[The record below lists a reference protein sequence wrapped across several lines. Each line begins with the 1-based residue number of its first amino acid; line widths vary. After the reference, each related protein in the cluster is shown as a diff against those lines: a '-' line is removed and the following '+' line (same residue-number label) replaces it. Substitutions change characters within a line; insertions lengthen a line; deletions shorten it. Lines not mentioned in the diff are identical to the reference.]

1 MNKPRRIHYLVAGV
15 LLVAVTLTLGLA
27 LRRYQEEVDARR
39 LAVWSAMAEAL
50 SVAGASA
57 DMGTDGDRDEFA
69 AWVEGRREARPRMER
84 YFFLKAGRYIEA
96 LDLSEPPTFAFDT
109 AGDTELEGDDLRLG
123 EMVST
128 LEQLVEDQEGDLA
141 AVRAAGLWWATATGD
156 GGQRLVAVFPVITD
170 GVLAG
175 VAGVEMS
182 PDTTRRLLVPAAF
195 GLLGLFTLLY
205 LLCLWRWPRRSGL
218 GFLGAALVTG
228 AVAVVLVWGV
238 ANSDQIR
245 LSEARNAGAA
255 LLVTDLAPRAPVLLE
270 SVSRVWDQIWK
281 KPAPSLGLADG
292 PAVGSAGDVSAV
304 VGAVRATESGPRIA
318 AQVQAAL
325 VPFLVLLVLLL
336 LLGTWGVAG
345 LGRLVLGMVSMPG
358 VYAYVVP
365 AMVGM
370 VVLVLVPFVM
380 GILLGFFTTDYEFIG
395 LNNFQE
401 ILFPAA
407 VSDTNFYFTL
417 GVTVLWTVTNVVLHV
432 SIGLALALVLNNP
445 AVKGRAIF
453 RVLLI
458 VPWAVPNYITALI
471 WKWMFNYEFGAINL
485 VLQSLGLSKVA
496 WFGTSFWTNF
506 FANLATNV
514 WLGFPFMMVVS
525 LGALQSIPGALYEAA
540 DIDGASRWQ
549 KFRGITIP
557 LLKPALFPAIILGT
571 IWTFNMFNVIYLVS
585 GGGPDNQ
592 TNILI
597 TEAYRFFKV
606 LNRYGFAA
614 AYCLM
619 IFVILLLYTVITNRI
634 TKATEGTF
642 E

>member
-1 MNKPRRIHYLVAGV
+1 MNRPRRIHHFVAGV
-15 LLVAVTLTLGLA
+15 LLVAVVLTLGLA
-27 LRRYQEEVDARR
+27 LRRYQEELDARR
-39 LAVWSAMAEAL
+39 LAVWDGMAEAL
-50 SVAGASA
+50 ALAGAS
-57 DMGTDGDRDEFA
+57 RDVDTA
-69 AWVEGRREARPRMER
+69 AIETWANHRREARPRVQR

-109 AGDTELEGDDLRLG
+109 NGDEDLGTKDLRLG

-128 LEQLVEDQEGDLA
+128 LEQFVVDKEGDLA
-141 AVRAAGLWWATATGD
+141 SLSTGDLWWAAPTED
-156 GGQRLVAVFPVITD
+156 GGQRLVTVFPVVTD
-170 GVLAG
+170 GVLTGA
-175 VAGVEMS
+175 AGVETD
-182 PDTTRRLLVPAAF
+182 PDTSRRWLVPGALAI
-195 GLLGLFTLLY
+195 LGLFALLFI
-205 LLCLWRWPRRSGL
+205 LTLWRWPARPGL
-218 GFLGAALVTG
+218 GFFGAALIIG
-228 AVAVVLVWGV
+228 AVAVIAVGV
-238 ANSDQIR
+238 VVIQDQTRI
-245 LSEARNAGAA
+245 SQARNAGAA
-255 LLVTDLAPRAPVLLE
+255 LVVNDLGPESPELLF
-270 SVSRVWDQIWK
+270 SASRVWSQIWK
-281 KPAPSLGLADG
+281 KPAPALGHTDATPQG
-292 PAVGSAGDVSAV
+292 VEGTVHATVGS
-304 VGAVRATESGPRIA
+304 VRATEDAVRVMT
-318 AQVQAAL
+318 QVEGAL
-325 VPFLVLLVLLL
+325 IPFMVLLAFLLL
-336 LLGTWGVAG
+336 IGAWGTSG
-345 LGRLVLGMVSMPG
+345 LGRLIHGMVSLPG

-370 VVLVLVPFVM
+370 VVLVLIPFIM
-380 GILLGFFTTDYEFIG
+380 GVLLGFFTTDYEFIG

-401 ILFPAA
+401 ILFPAE

-485 VLQSLGLSKVA
+485 MLQAVGASKVA

-506 FANLATNV
+506 FANLATNT

-549 KFRGITIP
+549 KFRGITLP

-614 AYCLM
+614 AYCVM
-619 IFVILLLYTVITNRI
+619 IFVILFLYTIITNRI
-634 TKATEGTF
+634 TKATEGSF

>member
-1 MNKPRRIHYLVAGV
+1 MNEPRRIHHLVAGV
-15 LLVAVTLTLGLA
+15 LLVAVTLTLGLC
-27 LRRYQEEVDARR
+27 LRRYQEELDARR
-39 LAVWSAMAEAL
+39 LAVWGAMGEAL
-50 SVAGASA
+50 SLAGAAA
-57 DMGTDGDRDEFA
+57 DVEREEIA
-69 AWVEGRREARPRMER
+69 VWVEGRREARPRMER
-84 YFFLKAGRYIEA
+84 YFFLNAGRYIEA

-109 AGDTELEGDDLRLG
+109 AGDTELDGEDLRLG

-128 LEQLVEDQEGDLA
+128 LEQFVEDQEGDLA
-141 AVRAAGLWWATATGD
+141 AVQAAGLWWAAPAAD
-156 GGQRLVAVFPVITD
+156 GGQRLVAVFPVIAD
-170 GVLAG
+170 GALAG
-175 VAGVEMS
+175 VAGVEMN
-182 PDTTRRLLVPAAF
+182 PDTERRWLVPGAF
-195 GLLGLFTLLY
+195 SLLGLFTLLY
-205 LLCLWRWPRRSGL
+205 FLCLWRWPRRSGL
-218 GFLGAALVTG
+218 GFLGAALISG
-228 AVAVVLVWGV
+228 AVAMTMIGVV
-238 ANSDQIR
+238 AIQDQTR
-245 LSEARNAGAA
+245 VSGARNAGAA
-255 LLVTDLAPRAPVLLE
+255 LLVTDLASEAPELLV
-270 SVSRVWDQIWK
+270 SASRVWSQIWK
-281 KPAPSLGLADG
+281 KPAPSLGLADTTRSG
-292 PAVGSAGDVSAV
+292 VEGTVHAV
-304 VGAVRATESGPRIA
+304 VGAVRATESGH
-318 AQVQAAL
+318 QVSTQVKAAL

-345 LGRLVLGMVSMPG
+345 LARLLHGMVSMPG

-453 RVLLI
+453 RILLI

-485 VLQSLGLSKVA
+485 MLQSLGLSKVA

-506 FANLATNV
+506 FANLATNT

-549 KFRGITIP
+549 KFRGITLP

-634 TKATEGTF
+634 TKATEGSF